1 MLLCFP
7 IFLPTTQLCLAFSSK
22 NPGGAKSSSLG
33 FDLDSGA
40 ARFPGVFASRCAQT
54 RPAASTALAEIHCG
68 QERVRNPVLPLICP
82 HFHSDDPD
90 TGHSWQENPPSELKL
105 GSFCVFFLTLEASL
119 RSILTGHPGY
129 SHKGTVIHSSL
140 ACWGS
145 HLCEPRLCLLLFRY
159 FPCLCPAPHR

>member
-1 MLLCFP
+1 MQRAAP
-7 IFLPTTQLCLAFSSK
+7 LALILI
-22 NPGGAKSSSLG
+22 AEQLG
-33 FDLDSGA
+33 FLGCLPLA
-40 ARFPGVFASRCAQT
+40 ALRQDRQPPQHLLRF
-54 RPAASTALAEIHCG
+54 TAVRRG
-68 QERVRNPVLPLICP
+68 VRNPVLPLICP

-145 HLCEPRLCLLLFRY
+145 HLCKPRLCLLLFRY